1 MRYPA
6 KGASSAGEPAQRR
19 PRSASP
25 PQTSQSQTP
34 DLGIASY
41 FVWMRRHTGLSIHQ
55 TAELLQTEAE
65 VIAALEAGAVTEL
78 PVWPETVRI
87 VQAYAALAGVD
98 PASPLNALYA
108 NWPPENQR
116 GQSPGNS
123 AGKGATARAA
133 KAAKVQSVA
142 DGKLNRM
149 KSAMAARSAGRLSF
163 KLW

>member
-1 MRYPA
+1 MRLDGRVVAMVGGTDY
-6 KGASSAGEPAQRR
+6 KTSSFNRATQAQRQ
-19 PRSASP
+19 PGSSFK
-25 PQTSQSQTP
+25 
-34 DLGIASY
+34 L
-41 FVWMRRHTGLSIHQ
+41 FVYL
-55 TAELLQTEAE
+55 
-65 VIAALEAGAVTEL
+65 AALEAGAVMEL

-108 NWPPENQR
+108 NWTPDNQR
-116 GQSPGNS
+116 GQSLGNS